1 MAGSLQANVRFSAEY
16 WMRLAVIAM
25 FGWTT
30 TAETLVAQTPPASD
44 PAQQAPGAA
53 APAPTDQ
60 AADVYSM
67 TDLEYLLGPIALY
80 PDPLLALIL
89 PASTHPDEIIE
100 AARWLENNPAAVA
113 RNDFTE
119 VDAKPWDPSVQA
131 LTRFPDTVRMLAD
144 HPDWTESLGW
154 AFSVQ
159 DADVAAVIQLLRA
172 RAESAGNLKSTPEQA
187 VTTREEGGS
196 RVIYIAPTN
205 PERIYVPVYD
215 SSVVF
220 DTVVTGA
227 LVFGTAVLV
236 GSTWN
241 NRWGWNNRSWN
252 QVWIRPPGPGWRP
265 PVRPIR
271 PPPGAWRP
279 GGPGRPPG
287 VRPDRPGIRPPGVR
301 PDRPGTGV
309 RPDRPGIRPDRPG
322 DRPGLPGTGLPG
334 SRPDRPGA
342 RPDRPG
348 ARPDRPAVRPDRPA
362 ARPERPATRPSRP
375 ETRPQRPAAR
385 PETRPQRP
393 AARPQQRPA
402 SRPSSRPQARP
413 SRPQQRPQ
421 VQRPANR
428 PNVQRPQANR
438 SRPQGARPQAQRPRP
453 ARRTQPAAI
462 DGHTASARSF
472 SRCAQM
478 SQQETLSWRGL
489 ARPFSGTRA
498 DNRDFPPYT
507 IAAWLL

>member
-1 MAGSLQANVRFSAEY
+1 MAGSLQTNVRFSTEY

-30 TAETLVAQTPPASD
+30 TAEPLFAQTPPAPD

-53 APAPTDQ
+53 GTPAPADQ

-67 TDLEYLLGPIALY
+67 SDLEYLLGPIALY

-89 PASTHPDEIIE
+89 PASTHPDQIIE
-100 AARWLENNPAAVA
+100 AARWLENNAAAAA

-131 LTRFPDTVRMLAD
+131 LTRFPDTIKMLAD

-159 DADVAAVIQLLRA
+159 DADVAAVIQMLRA
-172 RAESAGNLKSTPEQA
+172 KAESAGNLKTTPEQV
-187 VTTREEGGS
+187 VTRREEGGS

-236 GSTWN
+236 GSAWN
-241 NRWGWNNRSWN
+241 NQWGWNNRSWN

-287 VRPDRPGIRPPGVR
+287 VRPDRPGVRPPGQR
-301 PDRPGTGV
+301 PDRPGTSHLRALGLTG
-309 RPDRPGIRPDRPG
+309 RAIGPTPGQR
-322 DRPGLPGTGLPG
+322 LPGN
-334 SRPDRPGA
+334 RPDRPGA

-348 ARPDRPAVRPDRPA
+348 ARPERPAVRPDRPA
-362 ARPERPATRPSRP
+362 ARPERPASRPSRP
-375 ETRPQRPAAR
+375 DARPQRPAAR
-385 PETRPQRP
+385 PETRPSRP

-402 SRPSSRPQARP
+402 SRPSVQPSRPQSRP

-438 SRPQGARPQAQRPRP
+438 SRPQGGTVSGATPAP
-453 ARRTQPAAI
+453 ARRTRLRQ
-462 DGHTASARSF
+462 
-472 SRCAQM
+472 
-478 SQQETLSWRGL
+478 
-489 ARPFSGTRA
+489 
-498 DNRDFPPYT
+498 
-507 IAAWLL
+507 

>member
-1 MAGSLQANVRFSAEY
+1 MAGPLQTNVRFSTEY
-16 WMRLAVIAM
+16 WMRVAVIAM

-30 TAETLVAQTPPASD
+30 TAEPLFAQTPPAPD

-53 APAPTDQ
+53 GTPAPADQ

-67 TDLEYLLGPIALY
+67 SDLEYLLGPIALY

-89 PASTHPDEIIE
+89 PASTHPDQIIE
-100 AARWLENNPAAVA
+100 AARWLENNAAAVA

-131 LTRFPDTVRMLAD
+131 LTRFPDTIKMLAD

-159 DADVAAVIQLLRA
+159 DADVAAVIQMLRA
-172 RAESAGNLKSTPEQA
+172 KAESAGNLKTTPEQV

-196 RVIYIAPTN
+196 RAIYIAPTN

-215 SSVVF
+215 SSLVF

-236 GSTWN
+236 GSAWN
-241 NRWGWNNRSWN
+241 NQWGWNNRSWN

-287 VRPDRPGIRPPGVR
+287 VRPDRPGIRPPGQR

-309 RPDRPGIRPDRPG
+309 RPDRPGVRPDRPT
-322 DRPGLPGTGLPG
+322 LPGN
-334 SRPDRPGA
+334 RPELPGA

-348 ARPDRPAVRPDRPA
+348 ARPDRPAIRPPA
-362 ARPERPATRPSRP
+362 ARPERPAARPSRP
-375 ETRPQRPAAR
+375 EAR
-385 PETRPQRP
+385 PSRP

-402 SRPSSRPQARP
+402 SRPSVQPSRPQSRP

-438 SRPQGARPQAQRPRP
+438 SRPQGGARPQAQRPRP
-453 ARRTQPAAI
+453 QGGRLRQ
-462 DGHTASARSF
+462 
-472 SRCAQM
+472 
-478 SQQETLSWRGL
+478 
-489 ARPFSGTRA
+489 
-498 DNRDFPPYT
+498 
-507 IAAWLL
+507 

>member
-1 MAGSLQANVRFSAEY
+1 MAGSLQTNVRFSTEY

-30 TAETLVAQTPPASD
+30 TAEPLFAQTPPAPD
-44 PAQQAPGAA
+44 PAQQ

-60 AADVYSM
+60 AVDLYSM
-67 TDLEYLLGPIALY
+67 SDLEYLLGPIALY

-89 PASTHPDEIIE
+89 PASTHPDQIIE
-100 AARWLENNPAAVA
+100 AARWLENNAAAVA
-113 RNDFTE
+113 RNDFAE

-131 LTRFPDTVRMLAD
+131 LTRFPDTIKMLAD

-159 DADVAAVIQLLRA
+159 DADVAAVIQMLRA
-172 RAESAGNLKSTPEQA
+172 KAESAGNLKSTPEQV

-196 RVIYIAPTN
+196 RVVYIAPAN

-215 SSVVF
+215 SSLVF

-236 GSTWN
+236 GSAWN
-241 NRWGWNNRSWN
+241 NQWGWNNRNWN

-279 GGPGRPPG
+279 GRPPG
-287 VRPDRPGIRPPGVR
+287 VRPDRPGIRPPGQR
-301 PDRPGTGV
+301 PDRPGA
-309 RPDRPGIRPDRPG
+309 GIRPDRPG
-322 DRPGLPGTGLPG
+322 VRPDRPSLPGN
-334 SRPDRPGA
+334 RPERPGA

-348 ARPDRPAVRPDRPA
+348 VRPDRPAVRPDRPA
-362 ARPERPATRPSRP
+362 ARPERPAARPQRP
-375 ETRPQRPAAR
+375 ETRPS
-385 PETRPQRP
+385 RP

-402 SRPSSRPQARP
+402 SRPSVQPSRPQSRP

-453 ARRTQPAAI
+453 QGGRLRQ
-462 DGHTASARSF
+462 
-472 SRCAQM
+472 
-478 SQQETLSWRGL
+478 
-489 ARPFSGTRA
+489 
-498 DNRDFPPYT
+498 
-507 IAAWLL
+507 

>member
-1 MAGSLQANVRFSAEY
+1 MAGSLQTNVRFSTEY

-30 TAETLVAQTPPASD
+30 TAEPLLAQTPPAPD
-44 PAQQAPGAA
+44 PAQQAP
-53 APAPTDQ
+53 APSDQ
-60 AADVYSM
+60 AADLYSM
-67 TDLEYLLGPIALY
+67 SDLEYLLGPIALY

-89 PASTHPDEIIE
+89 PASTHPDQIIE
-100 AARWLENNPAAVA
+100 AARWLENNAAAVA
-113 RNDFTE
+113 RNDFAD

-131 LTRFPDTVRMLAD
+131 LTRFPDTIKMLAD

-159 DADVAAVIQLLRA
+159 DADVAAVIQMLRA
-172 RAESAGNLKSTPEQA
+172 KAESAGNLKTTPEQV

-196 RVIYIAPTN
+196 RVIYIAPAN

-236 GSTWN
+236 GSAWN
-241 NRWGWNNRSWN
+241 NQWGWNNRNWN

-287 VRPDRPGIRPPGVR
+287 VRPDWPSIRPPGQRPDRPGAGVRPDRPGVR
-301 PDRPGTGV
+301 PDRPT
-309 RPDRPGIRPDRPG
+309 
-322 DRPGLPGTGLPG
+322 LPGN
-334 SRPDRPGA
+334 RPERPGA
-342 RPDRPG
+342 LPNRPG

-362 ARPERPATRPSRP
+362 ARPERPASRPSRP
-375 ETRPQRPAAR
+375 EARPQRPAAR
-385 PETRPQRP
+385 PETRPSRP

-402 SRPSSRPQARP
+402 SRPSVQPSRPQARP

-453 ARRTQPAAI
+453 QGGRNLRR
-462 DGHTASARSF
+462 
-472 SRCAQM
+472 
-478 SQQETLSWRGL
+478 
-489 ARPFSGTRA
+489 
-498 DNRDFPPYT
+498 
-507 IAAWLL
+507 

>member
-1 MAGSLQANVRFSAEY
+1 MAGSLQTSVRFSTEY

-25 FGWTT
+25 FGWTA
-30 TAETLVAQTPPASD
+30 TAEPILAQTPPASD
-44 PAQQAPGAA
+44 PAQQAPAT
-53 APAPTDQ
+53 APAPADQ

-89 PASTHPDEIIE
+89 PASTHTDQIIE
-100 AARWLENNPAAVA
+100 AARWLENNAAAVA
-113 RNDFTE
+113 RNDFTD

-144 HPDWTESLGW
+144 HPDWTDSLGW

-159 DADVAAVIQLLRA
+159 DADVAAVIQMLRA
-172 RAESAGNLKSTPEQA
+172 RAESEGNLKSTPEQV

-220 DTVVTGA
+220 DTVATGA

-236 GSTWN
+236 GSAWN

-287 VRPDRPGIRPPGVR
+287 VRPDRPGVRPPGQRPDRPGAGVR

-309 RPDRPGIRPDRPG
+309 RPDRPGVRPDRPG
-322 DRPGLPGTGLPG
+322 DRPGLPGT
-334 SRPDRPGA
+334 RPDRPGA

-348 ARPDRPAVRPDRPA
+348 ARPERPAVRPDRPA
-362 ARPERPATRPSRP
+362 ARPERPAARPSRP
-375 ETRPQRPAAR
+375 EARPQRPSAR

-393 AARPQQRPA
+393 AARPQQRPV
-402 SRPSSRPQARP
+402 SRPGAQPSRPQARP

-428 PNVQRPQANR
+428 PNVQRPQAR
-438 SRPQGARPQAQRPRP
+438 PSRPQGARPQAQRPRP
-453 ARRTQPAAI
+453 QGGRNLRQ
-462 DGHTASARSF
+462 
-472 SRCAQM
+472 
-478 SQQETLSWRGL
+478 
-489 ARPFSGTRA
+489 
-498 DNRDFPPYT
+498 
-507 IAAWLL
+507 

>member
-1 MAGSLQANVRFSAEY
+1 MAGTLQTSVRFSTEY
-16 WMRLAVIAM
+16 WLRLAVIAM

-30 TAETLVAQTPPASD
+30 TAEPLLAQTPPASD
-44 PAQQAPGAA
+44 PAQQAPAT
-53 APAPTDQ
+53 APAPADQ

-89 PASTHPDEIIE
+89 PASTHTDQIIE
-100 AARWLENNPAAVA
+100 AARWLENNAATVA
-113 RNDFTE
+113 RNDFTD

-144 HPDWTESLGW
+144 HPDWTDSLGW

-159 DADVAAVIQLLRA
+159 DADVAAVIQMLRA
-172 RAESAGNLKSTPEQA
+172 RAESAGNLKSTPEQV

-236 GSTWN
+236 GSAWN

-287 VRPDRPGIRPPGVR
+287 VRPDRPGVRPPGQRPDRPGAGVR

-309 RPDRPGIRPDRPG
+309 RPDRPGVRPDRPG
-322 DRPGLPGTGLPG
+322 DRPGLPGT
-334 SRPDRPGA
+334 RPDRPGA

-348 ARPDRPAVRPDRPA
+348 ARPERPAVRPDRPA
-362 ARPERPATRPSRP
+362 ARPERPAARPSRP
-375 ETRPQRPAAR
+375 EARPQRPAAR

-393 AARPQQRPA
+393 AARPQQRPV
-402 SRPSSRPQARP
+402 SRPGAQPSRPQARP

-428 PNVQRPQANR
+428 PNVQRPQASP

-453 ARRTQPAAI
+453 QGGRNLRQ
-462 DGHTASARSF
+462 
-472 SRCAQM
+472 
-478 SQQETLSWRGL
+478 
-489 ARPFSGTRA
+489 
-498 DNRDFPPYT
+498 
-507 IAAWLL
+507 

>member
-1 MAGSLQANVRFSAEY
+1 MSGAFASRTTDKDDWRQQERCMAGSRQTNVRFSTEY

-44 PAQQAPGAA
+44 PAQQAPST
-53 APAPTDQ
+53 APAPADQ

-113 RNDFTE
+113 RNDFTD
-119 VDAKPWDPSVQA
+119 VDTKPWDPSVQA
-131 LTRFPDTVRMLAD
+131 LTRFPDTVKMLAD
-144 HPDWTESLGW
+144 HPEWTESLGW

-159 DADVAAVIQLLRA
+159 DADVAAVIQMLRA
-172 RAESAGNLKSTPEQA
+172 RAESAGNLKSTPEQV

-236 GSTWN
+236 GSAWN

-287 VRPDRPGIRPPGVR
+287 VRPDRPGVRPPGIR

-309 RPDRPGIRPDRPG
+309 RPDRPGVRPDRPT
-322 DRPGLPGTGLPG
+322 LPGN
-334 SRPDRPGA
+334 RPERPGA
-342 RPDRPG
+342 RPDRPD

-362 ARPERPATRPSRP
+362 ARPDRPATRPSRP

-428 PNVQRPQANR
+428 PNVQRPQAR
-438 SRPQGARPQAQRPRP
+438 PSRPQAGARPQAQRPRP
-453 ARRTQPAAI
+453 
-462 DGHTASARSF
+462 
-472 SRCAQM
+472 
-478 SQQETLSWRGL
+478 QEGRLRQ
-489 ARPFSGTRA
+489 
-498 DNRDFPPYT
+498 
-507 IAAWLL
+507 

>member
-1 MAGSLQANVRFSAEY
+1 MAGSLQTSVRFSTEY
-16 WMRLAVIAM
+16 WMRLAVIAL

-30 TAETLVAQTPPASD
+30 TAEPLLAQTPPASD
-44 PAQQAPGAA
+44 PAQQAPAT
-53 APAPTDQ
+53 APAPADQ

-89 PASTHPDEIIE
+89 PASTHTDQIIE
-100 AARWLENNPAAVA
+100 AARWLENNAAAVA
-113 RNDFTE
+113 RNDFTD

-144 HPDWTESLGW
+144 HPDWTDSLGW

-159 DADVAAVIQLLRA
+159 DADVAAVIQMLRA
-172 RAESAGNLKSTPEQA
+172 RAESAGNLKSTPEQM

-236 GSTWN
+236 GSAWN
-241 NRWGWNNRSWN
+241 NRWGWNNRNWN

-287 VRPDRPGIRPPGVR
+287 VRPDRPGMRPPAVRPPGQR
-301 PDRPGTGV
+301 PDRPGLGPDRPGTGV
-309 RPDRPGIRPDRPG
+309 RPDRPGVRP
-322 DRPGLPGTGLPG
+322 DRPGLPGT
-334 SRPDRPGA
+334 RPDRPGA
-342 RPDRPG
+342 RPERPG
-348 ARPDRPAVRPDRPA
+348 ARPERPAVRPDRPA
-362 ARPERPATRPSRP
+362 VRPERPSARPSRP
-375 ETRPQRPAAR
+375 EARPQRPAAR

-393 AARPQQRPA
+393 AARPQQRPV
-402 SRPSSRPQARP
+402 SRPSVQPSRPQ

-428 PNVQRPQANR
+428 PNVQRPQAR
-438 SRPQGARPQAQRPRP
+438 PSRPQAGARPQAQRPRP
-453 ARRTQPAAI
+453 QGGRNLRQ
-462 DGHTASARSF
+462 
-472 SRCAQM
+472 
-478 SQQETLSWRGL
+478 
-489 ARPFSGTRA
+489 
-498 DNRDFPPYT
+498 
-507 IAAWLL
+507 